1 MIYNNDKIA
10 AKFEFIGKSLLKKNK
25 GNCKLVINEKEYNI
39 CEYIK
44 YDE

>member
-1 MIYNNDKIA
+1 MIYNNDKIS
-10 AKFEFIGKSLLKKNK
+10 AKLEFQGKNLLKKI
-25 GNCKLVINEKEYNI
+25 NCKLVNEKEYNI

>member
-1 MIYNNDKIA
+1 MIYNNDKIS
-10 AKFEFIGKSLLKKNK
+10 AKLEFQGKNLLKKI
-25 GNCKLVINEKEYNI
+25 NCKLVINEKEYNI